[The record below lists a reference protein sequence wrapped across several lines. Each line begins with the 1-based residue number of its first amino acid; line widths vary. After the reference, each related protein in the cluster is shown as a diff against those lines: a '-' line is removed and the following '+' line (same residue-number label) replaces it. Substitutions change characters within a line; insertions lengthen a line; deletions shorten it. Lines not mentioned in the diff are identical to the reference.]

1 MAFGTLVRMTVLAA
15 ASMAAACINQ
25 PKAKPSAPDD
35 ASTIK
40 AITPFNI
47 DTYRPYTLA
56 DYPELTPEEMG
67 RRILALIASLNTASD
82 WRVERFREA
91 MGLPIAPVT
100 GRDGYLYS
108 FTMSL
113 PESGWLYGLDY
124 DARPDKQGWR
134 INFGFSNEVERPL
147 NNRADM
153 TPVCGMDAHAF
164 DAALQSMGFKVRGE
178 RDGLGRLYGLYYEH
192 VGKAASVELILRPKI
207 YASSSAKPQSA
218 CVESL
223 LVYG

>member
-1 MAFGTLVRMTVLAA
+1 MFGQMVRMTVLAV
-15 ASMAAACINQ
+15 ASMGVACTIQ
-25 PKAKPSAPDD
+25 PTAKRSAPDD
-35 ASTIK
+35 ASAIK
-40 AITPFNI
+40 AVTPFNI
-47 DTYRPYTLA
+47 DAYRLYTLA

-67 RRILALIASLNTASD
+67 RRILALIASLNTDND
-82 WRVERFREA
+82 WRVERFRKA
-91 MGLPIAPVT
+91 MGVPIAPVP

-134 INFGFSNEVERPL
+134 INFGFSNEVKGAI
-147 NNRADM
+147 NGRADM

-164 DAALQSMGFKVRGE
+164 DAALQGMGFKVRSE

-192 VGKAASVELILRPKI
+192 VGKLASVELILRPKI
-207 YASSSAKPQSA
+207 YAADSAKPQSA

-223 LVYG
+223 LIYG